1 MQEKH
6 EKALGAKA
14 EAYRRAKEAAQA
26 ATDELAE
33 AIRAAY
39 ADGEQQAAIVR
50 ATGHVYTREYVR
62 VILGL
67 AKRKAE

>member
-1 MQEKH
+1 MREEH
-6 EKALGAKA
+6 EQALGEKA
-14 EAYRRAKEAAQA
+14 EAYRRAKEALQA
-26 ATDELAE
+26 ATDELTE

-39 ADGEQQAAIVR
+39 GDGEQQSAILR